1 MKTFKKQSYKKTK
14 NVRKWVALFLT
25 LAMVATSG
33 LITTAQNLFGADEDV
48 YNAAQEQA
56 QTVAADSAAANST
69 AAAPSASTDSA
80 ENNAAAAQSTPPQ
93 SAASASEPAAA
104 TSNAAST
111 SSSQAQSVSASAP
124 ASSDQTADSSSQTV
138 DVPSIEVDIP
148 QAEEEA
154 DKKPAQSFSRTAGN
168 GVTVHVSAPE
178 GALPENS
185 SMSVSAVST
194 GTAKS
199 IAKSTASGEVKD
211 AVGVNITFHNQDG
224 AEIEPE
230 ASVSV
235 SMSLSHRLDGD
246 RFAVSHQ
253 TDSGNVTAV
262 SASASASGASF
273 SGSSFSIYVISGVGT
288 SEESPAVATYQ
299 FHDLSGSVI
308 DTQKV
313 KTGDTLKKPA
323 SPEKDGYKFIGWARS
338 KDAKTADFDGF
349 GTVTVSA
356 VETVN
361 LYPVFKEVH
370 YVFFMDSAGSD
381 AKVSTTK
388 EGINGDTIATS
399 GVKLPLSSTESVTG
413 WYTDPA
419 LTHPVGDSVTLGTE
433 NIKLYPKIEKGHYL
447 YFDAK
452 GGTYIEPQFVK
463 ADGQT
468 KEPAAPKRAG
478 YTFKGWSA
486 SESAQ
491 VATYTFGGGLTEDTT
506 IYAVWEAKK
515 DTQYT
520 VIYWWENANDSGY
533 SYHESTAK
541 KGQSGATVSTSA
553 LAKTYDGFTLNTD
566 KTKKSVTIA
575 GDGSTIVNIYYARNT
590 YSIQFYKAERK
601 GTWFVHY
608 EWSELTGL
616 RITAKYGADI
626 AVKWPSATS
635 KIWGTKKGEN
645 GQGDAPYQSGIAT
658 MPLDGGAFYY
668 VSQNGRITL
677 NLNYYVEGLDGKYTL
692 DHTDSFKS
700 NNTEWSTT
708 AEDHYDI
715 AGFTYTNNVKDG
727 SKFEQVTPY
736 TYKVDFKYSRNTY
749 DINFINGDNK
759 RSESYKYGADIS
771 GVDLKTAPERPSGVP
786 EGYTF
791 AGWYDNE
798 LGAGDPVTLSG
809 TMPAKNITLYAK
821 WEAPEVSGKAYLAIH
836 GGDSISLKVEYGGTI
851 DEGAMPTVVDSE
863 GNVLQNGS
871 SQKVTVPEGYD
882 WKGWATK
889 SGDSYTLYN
898 FNTKVHGDVEL
909 YPYYVSN
916 GKYQVQ
922 YSAGDGKGSASDS
935 KWYAIDAKADIQSA
949 KGITAPTGKVFL
961 YWQSET
967 GDAYYPGDK
976 ITITEANAKGDH
988 IITLTAVYGDKTA
1001 TTSLTYYSNYPDD
1014 AMGTDGS
1021 AKAQQTANGGT
1032 NLDNNTRLTA
1042 LTLAGAKF
1050 EAPLNYTFDGWQD
1063 GDGKD
1068 VAAGAEILVD
1078 NIGDN
1083 KLYAKWKPVPKIKI
1097 TVKPADKSKTY
1108 DGTAL
1113 KADSYTITDGALADG
1128 DTLTVTYSGSQTNVG
1143 TATSQIAS
1151 IKVTR
1156 GSVDVTRLYDITKA
1170 TGSLTVKAKEVTV
1183 KADDKTKTYGTADPS
1198 LTVSVSGTINGD
1210 RITHSISREDGEAV
1224 GTYTITP
1231 SGDENQGNYKVKY
1244 ETGTLTI
1251 TKAATMTVTASGYT
1265 GVYDGESHAASASA
1279 SVTDGT
1285 TIYYKVDGGEWTTE
1299 APSIKNVGEK
1309 TVSVKA
1315 ENANYETA
1323 TAKATLKVT
1332 PKAVTVTADN
1342 QTKNY
1347 GEADPVLTAKVEG
1360 TLNGDKV
1367 DYKLSREKGEKV
1379 GTYAITPEGDAEQGN
1394 YTVTYKPG
1402 TLTIVKAGTLSVTA
1416 TGYTGVYDGESH
1428 AVSASASV
1436 TDGTT
1441 IYYKVDG
1448 GDWTTE
1454 APSIK
1459 DVGTKT
1465 VSVKAENANY
1475 ETAETS
1481 ATLTV
1486 TKRTVIITS
1495 GSAEKEYDGTALTN
1509 DTITITGDGIVG
1521 DEIKNIRA
1529 TGSITEVGHK
1539 FNKIEYDLTS
1549 EHYKDGNYSIILK
1562 AGTLTVTKNATA
1574 QIDVTAHD
1582 AKKAYDGTA
1591 LTQSGYSITGL
1602 PEGFTAEVTT
1612 KGSITNVGTA
1622 DNAVDKVV
1630 IKKDGKDVTDY
1641 FTRITKTKGTL
1652 TVTKRE
1658 VTLTSESASK
1668 VYDGTALT
1676 KPDVSITGSFVDGE
1690 VTGIKATGSITKVG
1704 EVTNTISYTTQ
1715 PGFDEKNYTITIKE
1729 GKLKVT
1735 KVPAT
1740 TASVSVTADSSS
1752 WTYDGKTHSDDGYT
1766 AAGLPDDYKE
1776 KGFSVTATV
1785 EGTIKNAGTADN
1797 TVKSAAIVYKGEDV
1811 TDQFEAPIT
1820 KNNGTLTVAPRSVTV
1835 ESASDS
1841 KVFDG
1846 KPLTNSKVTIG
1857 GDGFVD
1863 GEVKVTAIGSITKA
1877 GSTANTIEYQNLGSF
1892 NKANYSIKE
1901 TLGTLTV
1908 TKKANAVTITAKTA
1922 DKPYDG
1928 TALTAGYDWTAP
1940 EGYTVTAQTDGSI
1953 TDAGKT
1959 ANKIASYQILDAD
1972 GNDVTDQFEGV
1983 TVSDGTLKVTKRQ
1996 VTLTSASATK
2006 EYDGTALTRPDVTVG
2021 GDGFVDDEVSDIK
2034 ATGSITEAGSVKN
2047 SIAYTKG
2054 DGFKDSN
2061 YDITKTEGDLVVK
2074 ANQTAAIVVTA
2085 PTDSKLYDG
2094 TALTAGAATVTG
2106 LPKGFSGTAN
2116 AAGTITDAGTATATV
2131 DQDSVK
2137 ITKDGADVT
2146 RNFANITYKEGK
2158 LTVNPRTVTLTSDSA
2173 SRAYNGEALTRP
2185 DVTVGGDG
2193 FVSGEVS
2200 KIKAIGTITEIGQVD
2215 NTITYTTGGGFKAKN
2230 YKITKHEGQLAITAN
2245 TTAITIKADDAEKV
2259 YDGKALTES
2268 GYTITG
2274 LPSGFEAQVVTE
2286 GSITKAGNAVNTV
2299 KTAVIKKDGRNVTSQ
2314 FSGIT
2319 LQNGTLVVKP
2329 RPVTVESAS
2338 DAKVFDGKPLT
2349 NSKVTIGGQG
2359 FVDGEVKVTAT
2370 GSITKAGSTANTIE
2384 YQNLGGFDKNN
2395 YSIEET
2401 LGTLTVK
2408 KHANAVT
2415 ITAKTGDKVYD
2426 GTALTA
2432 GYDWT
2437 APDGYTVIADTKGSI
2452 TDAGKTANKIASYKI
2467 LDADGSDVTDQ
2478 FEGVEI
2484 NEGTLTVTKR
2494 QVTLTSDTVEREY
2507 DGTALTSPVVT
2518 IGGDGFVAGEV
2529 SDIKATGSITEAG
2542 SVKNTIAY
2550 TKQGKFKADNY
2561 DITINEGTLTIK
2573 KNTTARISVTAPSA
2587 SKVYDGTALTAGKAV
2602 FSGLPAGFEGSAATD
2617 GTITNAGTAKASVNR
2632 VRITKD
2638 GRDVTD
2644 QFTNVTINNGTL
2656 TVTKRPVTLTS
2667 ASYTRAYNGSEL
2679 TRPNVTVGGK
2689 GFVDGEVSGLRATG
2703 AITKTGSV
2711 KNTIVY
2717 TRNSGFRES
2726 NYDITV
2732 NEGTLTITQVPA
2744 QTASVVFTAASGTWT
2759 YDGQAHGTG
2768 DFTVTGLDNM
2778 PEGFTGE
2785 ASLRGSV
2792 TNVKDGVVANQFTR
2806 YAVMYKGEDVTD
2818 QFESVTAR
2826 EGTLQITPR
2835 PVTLTSESGTHVYDG
2850 KAFTKPDVTIGGQ
2863 GFVKG
2868 EATAKA
2874 TGSIT
2879 KVGSAANTI
2888 EIRGGLKYD
2897 EANYTIEK
2905 HEGTLTVT
2913 KHEGTI
2919 VISAESAT
2927 RPYNGKALTA
2937 GYTATAPDGYTVTA
2951 DIEGSIT
2958 NAGKAANK
2966 VKSYKILNADGED
2979 VTDQFDEN
2987 KITVNDGTLEVTPK
3001 AVKLSSGSAKKEYDG
3016 AALTSPAVTGG
3027 EDFVAGE
3034 VSNLRATGSITDVGT
3049 TANTIAYDTNDSFK
3063 KGNYRIEMQEGELE
3077 VTKNTTAAIRVTAGS
3092 ADKTYDGTALTA
3104 GAAKVTGLPTGF
3116 SGTAKATGSI
3126 TDAGRADATV
3136 DRSTLTITKD
3146 GKDVTDFFANIAYE
3160 KGTLRVNPRAIT
3172 LTSGSASKAYDRTPL
3187 TNSDMTVTGDGFV
3200 KGEGFSYIF
3209 LGSQTERGESPNTFR
3224 YEAQPGTNVANYDIT
3239 TEYGTLRV
3247 DAPVLYIA
3255 TIHYQDAN
3263 GNTLAPDYIGQYM
3276 AGDSFNIASPT
3287 LPGYTARQ
3295 TYVVMASM
3303 PERDVEVTVVYDRS
3317 TVPVTPVNPVVP
3329 GTPTTPARP
3338 ATPAVPAAPGIPTTT
3353 NRFFTIPGNAA
3364 VPGTTPGGA
3373 AVVPGDNGDTL
3384 QDLDDVKTPKG
3395 LQEDLEA
3402 CNILPF
3408 LFMLLTMIVV
3418 ILYTKMMKDDQ
3429 QEIFDLT
3436 EELEDKK
3443 RQ

>member
-1 MKTFKKQSYKKTK
+1 MKIFKKQSYKKTK
-14 NVRKWVALFLT
+14 SVRRWVALCLT
-25 LAMVATSG
+25 LALVVTSS
-33 LITTAQNLFGADEDV
+33 LMTAAPSLFGADEDV

-56 QTVAADSAAANST
+56 QTQTATTDSAAAAST
-69 AAAPSASTDSA
+69 AFAPSASTDSA
-80 ENNAAAAQSTPPQ
+80 ASSAAAQSAAST
-93 SAASASEPAAA
+93 ASASE
-104 TSNAAST
+104 
-111 SSSQAQSVSASAP
+111 SASAP
-124 ASSDQTADSSSQTV
+124 AASSTSAASNTSSSAAQNASASTSASSDQTASSSSTEI

-148 QAEEEA
+148 QVEEEA
-154 DKKPAQSFSRTAGN
+154 DQKPAQSFSKTASN

-185 SMSVSAVST
+185 SMSVSAVSA

-199 IAKSTASGEVKD
+199 IANSAVSGKVED
-211 AVGVNITFHNQDG
+211 AVGVNITFYNKDG

-230 ASVSV
+230 KSVSV
-235 SMSLSHRLDGD
+235 SMSLSHKLDGD
-246 RFAVSHQ
+246 HFTVAHQ
-253 TDSGNVTAV
+253 TDSGNVTQV
-262 SASASASGASF
+262 SASASAGGASF

-288 SEESPAVATYQ
+288 AEESPAVATYQ

-323 SPEKDGYKFIGWARS
+323 SPEKDGYKFIGWATS
-338 KDAKTADFDGF
+338 ADAKTADFDGF

-356 VETVN
+356 AETVN

-370 YVFFMDSAGSD
+370 YVFFMDSAGAD

-388 EGINGDTIATS
+388 EGISGDTISTS

-413 WYTDPA
+413 WYTDAA
-419 LTHPVGDSVTLGTE
+419 LTQPVGNSVTLGTE

-447 YFDAK
+447 YFDAN

-463 ADGQT
+463 ADGTT

-486 SESAQ
+486 SASAQ
-491 VATYTFGGGLTEDTT
+491 VATYTFGGKLTEDTT

-515 DTQYT
+515 DTKYT
-520 VIYWWENANDSGY
+520 VIYWRENANDSGY
-533 SYHESTAK
+533 SYYESTTK
-541 KGQSGATVSTSA
+541 KGQSGATVSTSS
-553 LAKTYDGFTLNTD
+553 LAKNYDGFTLNTD

-575 GDGSTIVNIYYARNT
+575 GDGSTIVNIYYTRNT
-590 YSIQFYKAERK
+590 YSIKFYKAEWK
-601 GTWFVHY
+601 GSRYWGYY

-626 AVKWPSATS
+626 ADEWPSSTS
-635 KIWGTKKGEN
+635 KIWGTKKGDD
-645 GQGDAPYQSGIAT
+645 GQGADGQGAGPYQSGIAT
-658 MPLDGGAFYY
+658 MPLDGDAFYY
-668 VSQNGRITL
+668 VSQSGKYTM

-700 NNTEWSTT
+700 DNTGWTTT

-727 SKFEQVTPY
+727 SKFEQDTRY

-759 RSESYKYGADIS
+759 TSKSYKYGADIS

-798 LGAGDPVTLSG
+798 LGAGDPVKLSG

-851 DEGAMPTVVDSE
+851 DEGAMPTVVDSK

-889 SGDSYTLYN
+889 
-898 FNTKVHGDVEL
+898 
-909 YPYYVSN
+909 
-916 GKYQVQ
+916 
-922 YSAGDGKGSASDS
+922 
-935 KWYAIDAKADIQSA
+935 
-949 KGITAPTGKVFL
+949 
-961 YWQSET
+961 
-967 GDAYYPGDK
+967 
-976 ITITEANAKGDH
+976 
-988 IITLTAVYGDKTA
+988 YG
-1001 TTSLTYYSNYPDD
+1001 
-1014 AMGTDGS
+1014 
-1021 AKAQQTANGGT
+1021 
-1032 NLDNNTRLTA
+1032 
-1042 LTLAGAKF
+1042 
-1050 EAPLNYTFDGWQD
+1050 
-1063 GDGKD
+1063 
-1068 VAAGAEILVD
+1068 
-1078 NIGDN
+1078 
-1083 KLYAKWKPVPKIKI
+1083 
-1097 TVKPADKSKTY
+1097 
-1108 DGTAL
+1108 
-1113 KADSYTITDGALADG
+1113 DSYTITNGSLAKG
-1128 DTLTVTYSGSQTNVG
+1128 DTLTVTYSGSQTDVG
-1143 TATSQIAS
+1143 TATSKIAS

-1156 GSVDVTRLYDITKA
+1156 GSVDVTRLYDITQE
-1170 TGSLTVKAKEVTV
+1170 TGKLTVNAKEVTV

-1198 LTVSVSGTINGD
+1198 FTVSVSGTLNGD
-1210 RITHSISREDGEAV
+1210 RITHTISRDSGEDV

-1251 TKAATMTVTASGYT
+1251 TKAATMTVSANGYT
-1265 GVYDGESHAASASA
+1265 GVFDGESHKASASA

-1309 TVSVKA
+1309 SVSVKA

-1323 TAKATLKVT
+1323 TAQTTLKVT

-1342 QTKNY
+1342 KSKNY
-1347 GEADPVLTAKVEG
+1347 GDADPELTATVSG

-1379 GTYAITPEGDAEQGN
+1379 GTYAITPEGDATQGN
-1394 YTVTYKPG
+1394 YKVNYADG
-1402 TLTIVKAGTLSVTA
+1402 TLTIAKAGTLRVSA
-1416 TGYTGVYDGESH
+1416 TGYTGVYDGNDH

-1448 GDWTTE
+1448 GEWTTE

-1459 DVGTKT
+1459 DVGEKT
-1465 VSVKAENANY
+1465 VSVKAENDNY
-1475 ETAETS
+1475 KTAETS

-1486 TKRTVIITS
+1486 TKRSVTIAS

-1521 DEIKNIRA
+1521 DEIKDIRA
-1529 TGSITEVGHK
+1529 TGSITAVGSK
-1539 FNKIEYDLTS
+1539 ENAIEYATGDGF
-1549 EHYKDGNYSIILK
+1549 KAGNYAIELNP
-1562 AGTLTVTKNATA
+1562 GTLTVNKNATVK
-1574 QIDVTAHD
+1574 INVTAHD
-1582 AKKAYDGTA
+1582 ATKAYDGKA

-1602 PEGFTAEVTT
+1602 PEGFTADVTT
-1612 KGSITNVGTA
+1612 KGSITGVGTA
-1622 DNAVDKVV
+1622 DNAVAKVV
-1630 IKKDGKDVTDY
+1630 IKKDGKDVTDN
-1641 FTRITKTKGTL
+1641 FTNIAKTKGTL

-1658 VTLTSESASK
+1658 VTLTSESATK

-1676 KPDVSITGSFVDGE
+1676 KPDVKMTGSFVDGE

-1704 EVTNTISYTTQ
+1704 KVTNTISYTTQ

-1752 WTYDGKTHSDDGYT
+1752 WTYDGKSHSDAGYT

-1863 GEVKVTAIGSITKA
+1863 GEVKVTATGSITKA

-1959 ANKIASYQILDAD
+1959 ANKIASYQILDMD

-2021 GDGFVDDEVSDIK
+2021 GDGFVDGEVSDIT

-2074 ANQTAAIVVTA
+2074 ANQTAAIVITA

-2131 DQDSVK
+2131 DQNSVK

-2215 NTITYTTGGGFKAKN
+2215 NTITYTTGSGFKAKN

-2268 GYTITG
+2268 GYTIIG

-2338 DAKVFDGKPLT
+2338 DSKVFDGKPLT

-2550 TKQGKFKADNY
+2550 TKQAKFKADNY

-2617 GTITNAGTAKASVNR
+2617 GTITNVGTAKASVNR

-2644 QFTNVTINNGTL
+2644 QFTNVTISNGTL

-2689 GFVDGEVSGLRATG
+2689 GFVSGEVSGLRATG

-2792 TNVKDGVVANQFTR
+2792 TNVKDGVVTNQFTR

-2879 KVGSAANTI
+2879 KVGSVANTI

-2905 HEGTLTVT
+2905 HEGTLTIT
-2913 KHEGTI
+2913 KHEGAV
-2919 VISAESAT
+2919 VISADSAT
-2927 RPYNGKALTA
+2927 RPYNGQALTA
-2937 GYTATAPDGYTVTA
+2937 GYTATAPEGYTVTA
-2951 DIEGSIT
+2951 ETKGSIT
-2958 NAGKAANK
+2958 DAGKTANK
-2966 VKSYKILNADGED
+2966 ITAYKILNADGED
-2979 VTDQFDEN
+2979 VTDQFDDR

-3016 AALTSPAVTGG
+3016 NALTSPAVTGG

-3049 TANTIAYDTNDSFK
+3049 TTNTIAYDTKDGFK
-3063 KGNYRIEMQEGELE
+3063 KGNYRIEMQEGELAI
-3077 VTKNTTAAIRVTAGS
+3077 TANTTAAIRVTAPS

-3104 GAAKVTGLPTGF
+3104 GDAAVTGLPTGF
-3116 SGTAKATGSI
+3116 SGTAKSRGTI
-3126 TDAGRADATV
+3126 TDAGQTAATV
-3136 DRSTLTITKD
+3136 DRATLAITKD
-3146 GKDVTDFFANIAYE
+3146 GKNVTDFFKNISYDN
-3160 KGTLRVNPRAIT
+3160 GTLRIAKRAVT
-3172 LTSGSASKAYDRTPL
+3172 LTSGSASKPYDRTPL
-3187 TNSDMTVTGDGFV
+3187 TNSDMTVSGDGFA
-3200 KGEGFSYIF
+3200 KGEGFNYTF
-3209 LGSQTERGESPNTFR
+3209 LGSQTERGESANTFS
-3224 YEAQPGTNVANYDIT
+3224 YAVQPGTNIANYEVT
-3239 TEYGTLRV
+3239 VVYGTLRV
-3247 DAPVLYIA
+3247 DAPVLYVA
-3255 TIHYQDAN
+3255 TIHYQDTN

-3364 VPGTTPGGA
+3364 VPGTTPGGV

>member
-1 MKTFKKQSYKKTK
+1 MKTFKKKSYKKTK

-56 QTVAADSAAANST
+56 QTVATDST
-69 AAAPSASTDSA
+69 AAPSASTDSA
-80 ENNAAAAQSTPPQ
+80 AGSAAAQSTASTSESASTP
-93 SAASASEPAAA
+93 AASS
-104 TSNAAST
+104 TSAESST
-111 SSSQAQSVSASAP
+111 SSSAAQSVSASAP

-178 GALPENS
+178 GALPANS
-185 SMSVSAVST
+185 SMSVSAVSA
-194 GTAKS
+194 GTAKR

-235 SMSLSHRLDGD
+235 SLSLSKQLDGD

-253 TDSGNVTAV
+253 TDSGNVTQV

-288 SEESPAVATYQ
+288 AEESPAVATYQ

-323 SPEKDGYKFIGWARS
+323 SPEKDGYKFIGWATS
-338 KDAKTADFDGF
+338 ADAKTADFDGF

-356 VETVN
+356 AETVN

-370 YVFFMDSAGSD
+370 YVFFMDSAGAD

-413 WYTDPA
+413 WYTDA
-419 LTHPVGDSVTLGTE
+419 SLTHPVGDSVTLGTE

-463 ADGQT
+463 ADGTT
-468 KEPAAPKRAG
+468 KEPTAPKRAG

-520 VIYWWENANDSGY
+520 VIYWRENANDSGY
-533 SYHESTAK
+533 SYHESTTQ
-541 KGQSGATVSTSA
+541 KGQSGTAVSTSS
-553 LAKTYDGFTLNTD
+553 LAKDYDGFTLNTD

-575 GDGSTIVNIYYARNT
+575 GDGSTIVNIYYTRNT
-590 YSIQFYKAERK
+590 YAIKFYKAERQ
-601 GTWFVHY
+601 GNRYWGYYY

-626 AVKWPSATS
+626 ADKWPASTS
-635 KIWGTKKGEN
+635 KIWGTKKGDH
-645 GQGDAPYQSGIAT
+645 GQGTNPYQSGIAT

-668 VSQNGRITL
+668 VSQNGNYTM

-700 NNTEWSTT
+700 DNTEWSTT
-708 AEDHYDI
+708 EEDHYDI
-715 AGFTYTNNVKDG
+715 AGFTYTNNVEDG
-727 SKFEQVTPY
+727 SKFDKVTRY

-759 RSESYKYGADIS
+759 TSKSYKYGADIS

-798 LGAGDPVTLSG
+798 LGAGDPVKLSG

-821 WEAPEVSGKAYLAIH
+821 WEAPEVSGKAYLTIH

-988 IITLTAVYGDKTA
+988 IITLTAIYGDKTA
-1001 TTSLTYYSNYPDD
+1001 TTSLTYYSNYPDN

-1309 TVSVKA
+1309 IVSVKA

-1332 PKAVTVTADN
+1332 PKAVAVTADN

-1475 ETAETS
+1475 ETAEAA

-1630 IKKDGKDVTDY
+1630 IRKDGKDVTDY

-1704 EVTNTISYTTQ
+1704 SVTNAIAYTTQ
-1715 PGFDEKNYTITIKE
+1715 SGFDEKNYTVTINE
-1729 GKLKVT
+1729 GTLKIT
-1735 KVPAT
+1735 KVPGT
-1740 TASVSVTADSSS
+1740 TASVSVTANSHT
-1752 WTYDGKTHSDDGYT
+1752 WTYDGKTHRDDGYT
-1766 AAGLPDDYKE
+1766 AAGLPDDYKD

-1857 GDGFVD
+1857 GDGFID
-1863 GEVKVTAIGSITKA
+1863 GEVKVTATGSITKA

-1953 TDAGKT
+1953 TDTGKT

-1996 VTLTSASATK
+1996 VTLTSAGATK

-2021 GDGFVDDEVSDIK
+2021 GDGFVDGEVSDIK

-2047 SIAYTKG
+2047 AITYTKG

-2074 ANQTAAIVVTA
+2074 ANQTAAIVITA

-2116 AAGTITDAGTATATV
+2116 AAGTITNAGTATATV
-2131 DQDSVK
+2131 DQNSVK

-2158 LTVNPRTVTLTSDSA
+2158 LTVIARKVTLTSDSA

-2185 DVTVGGDG
+2185 EVTVSGDG

-2200 KIKAIGTITEIGQVD
+2200 KIKATGTITEIGKVD
-2215 NTITYTTGGGFKAKN
+2215 NTITYTTGDGFKAKN
-2230 YKITKHEGQLAITAN
+2230 YEITTREGQLEITAN
-2245 TTAITIKADDAEKV
+2245 TTAITVKANDASKT
-2259 YDGKALTES
+2259 YDGKALRDS

-2274 LPSGFEAQVVTE
+2274 LPSGFDAQIVTE
-2286 GSITKAGNAVNTV
+2286 GSITKAGSTDNVV
-2299 KTAVIKKDGRNVTSQ
+2299 KTAIIKKDDRNVTSQ

-2319 LQNGTLVVKP
+2319 TQNGTLTIMP
-2329 RPVTVESAS
+2329 RKVTVESAS
-2338 DAKVFDGKPLT
+2338 ASKAFDGKPLT
-2349 NSKVTIGGQG
+2349 DSTVTVSGDG
-2359 FVDGEVKVTAT
+2359 FVAGEVKVTAT
-2370 GSITKAGSTANTIE
+2370 GSIIKAGSTANTIE
-2384 YQNLGGFDKNN
+2384 YQNLGGFDQNN
-2395 YSIEET
+2395 YSITEI
-2401 LGTLTVK
+2401 LGTLTVTK
-2408 KHANAVT
+2408 KANAVT
-2415 ITAKTGDKVYD
+2415 ITAKTAEKPYD
-2426 GTALTA
+2426 GTAVTA

-2437 APDGYTVIADTKGSI
+2437 APDGSTVSAKTDGSI
-2452 TDAGKTANKIASYKI
+2452 VDAGKTANKIASYKI
-2467 LDADGSDVTDQ
+2467 LDADGKDVTDK
-2478 FEGVEI
+2478 FGGVTVS
-2484 NEGTLTVTKR
+2484 EGTLTVTKR
-2494 QVTLTSDTVEREY
+2494 QVVLTSDTVAREY
-2507 DGTALTSPVVT
+2507 DGTALTSPTVT
-2518 IGGDGFVAGEV
+2518 IGGDGFVTGEV
-2529 SDIKATGSITEAG
+2529 SGITATGTITETG
-2542 SVKNTIAY
+2542 SVPNTIQYDPQA
-2550 TKQGKFKADNY
+2550 KFKADNY
-2561 DITINEGTLTIK
+2561 DITINEGTLTIR

-2587 SKVYDGTALTAGKAV
+2587 TKVYDGTALTAGKAV
-2602 FSGLPAGFEGSAATD
+2602 FSGLPAGFEGSAITS
-2617 GTITNAGTAKASVNR
+2617 GSITNVGTAKASLSR
-2632 VRITKD
+2632 VQITKD

-2644 QFTNVTINNGTL
+2644 QFTNVTVNEGTL

-2667 ASYTRAYNGSEL
+2667 VSYTRAYNGSEL

-2689 GFVDGEVSGLRATG
+2689 GFVDGEVSDLRATG

-2717 TRNSGFRES
+2717 TQNRGFRAD

-2744 QTASVVFTAASGTWT
+2744 QTATVVFTAASGTWT
-2759 YDGQAHGTG
+2759 YDGQAHGTS

-2785 ASLRGSV
+2785 ATVRGSV
-2792 TNVKDGVVANQFTR
+2792 TNVKDGTVANTFTR
-2806 YAVMYKGEDVTD
+2806 CAVMYKGEDVTD

-2835 PVTLTSESGTHVYDG
+2835 KVTLTSESGTHVYDG

-2863 GFVKG
+2863 GFVSG

-2874 TGSIT
+2874 TGTIT
-2879 KVGSAANTI
+2879 KVGSVTNTI

-2897 EANYTIEK
+2897 EANYSIEK
-2905 HEGTLTVT
+2905 AEGTLTVT
-2913 KHEGTI
+2913 KHEGAV
-2919 VISAESAT
+2919 VISAESAS
-2927 RPYNGKALTA
+2927 RPYNGQALTA
-2937 GYTATAPDGYTVTA
+2937 GYAATAPDGYTVTA
-2951 DIEGSIT
+2951 ETEGSIT
-2958 NAGKAANK
+2958 NAGKTANK
-2966 VKSYKILNADGED
+2966 ITSYKILNADGED

-3016 AALTSPAVTGG
+3016 NALTSPDVTGG
-3027 EDFVAGE
+3027 EAFVAGE
-3034 VSNLRATGSITDVGT
+3034 VSNLRAIGSITDVGT
-3049 TANTIAYDTNDSFK
+3049 AANKIAYDTNDSFK
-3063 KGNYRIEMQEGELE
+3063 KGNYRIETQEGELE
-3077 VTKNTTAAIRVTAGS
+3077 ITKNTTAAIRVTAAS

-3104 GAAKVTGLPTGF
+3104 GDAQVTGLPTGF
-3116 SGTAKATGSI
+3116 SGTAKSSGTI
-3126 TDAGRADATV
+3126 TDAGQTASTV
-3136 DRSTLTITKD
+3136 DRASLTITKD
-3146 GKDVTDFFANIAYE
+3146 GKNVTDFFTNISYDN
-3160 KGTLRVNPRAIT
+3160 GTLRIAKRAVT
-3172 LTSGSASKAYDRTPL
+3172 LTSGSASKPYDRTPL
-3187 TNSDMTVTGDGFV
+3187 TNSDMTVTGDGFA
-3200 KGEGFSYIF
+3200 KGEGFSYTF
-3209 LGSQTERGESPNTFR
+3209 LGSQTERGESANTFT
-3224 YEAQPGTNVANYDIT
+3224 YAAQPGTNVANYDIT
-3239 TEYGTLRV
+3239 TVYGTLRV
-3247 DAPVLYIA
+3247 DAPVLYVA
-3255 TIHYQDAN
+3255 TIHYQDTN

-3276 AGDSFNIASPT
+3276 AGDSFNIATPT
-3287 LPGYTARQ
+3287 VPGYTARQ

-3303 PERDVEVTVVYDRS
+3303 PERNVEVTVIYDAS
-3317 TVPVTPVNPVVP
+3317 AVPTPVVPVTPVNP
-3329 GTPTTPARP
+3329 TP
-3338 ATPAVPAAPGIPTTT
+3338 PAAPTIPAAPAAPAAPVRTVV
-3353 NRFFTIPGNAA
+3353 IPGNVN

-3373 AVVPGDNGDTL
+3373 AVVQGDNGDTL
-3384 QDLDDVKTPKG
+3384 QNLDDVKTPKG
-3395 LQEDLEA
+3395 LKEDLEA

-3408 LFMLLTMIVV
+3408 LFMMLTMAVV
-3418 ILYTKMMKDDQ
+3418 IAYTKMMKDDQ
-3429 QEIFDLT
+3429 QKIFDLT